1 MRASF
6 SPLMDTFQNKNT
18 EPSQTPLPQD
28 AEVFRIVPQG
38 AEGFGN
44 VPKVSEI
51 FRTFP
56 NASETFRTIRKGA
69 EKTEHHTLT
78 VRESTRLFEQAGVPR
93 TERSI
98 VNWCQQNPQGFARL
112 DAFYDMNERRYFI
125 TPQSVD
131 LAIKEEQAKQAAAGI
146 PPTANAVPESAA
158 RRSETPPL
166 SSEDGATVK
175 ELERKMRDLEIAT
188 RAKDYYIDR
197 LETDRT
203 KTVEQLV
210 GMSRYVGELETQLL
224 QLGGAPRG
232 DHSLPQT
239 AERFRNAPKDTDAR
253 DTGSF

>member
-1 MRASF
+1 
-6 SPLMDTFQNKNT
+6 MDTFQNKNA

-38 AEGFGN
+38 SEGFGN
-44 VPKVSEI
+44 VP
-51 FRTFP
+51 
-56 NASETFRTIRKGA
+56 NASEAFRTIRKGA

-93 TERSI
+93 TERNI

-158 RRSETPPL
+158 RRSGTPPL

-224 QLGGAPRG
+224 QLGGAPAG
-232 DHSLPQT
+232 DHSLPQG
-239 AERFRNAPKDTDAR
+239 AEQFRTTPKDPDSRDAE
-253 DTGSF
+253 SFPQGGVAA